1 MNNNIY
7 CRNCGKRGHKYKDCL
22 YPRLSYGIVLYNDKD
37 EIVMIERKDSI
48 SYIEFI
54 RGKYKLEDSEYI
66 QLLFNRMSVLEKD
79 ILLNNEFNILWN
91 NLWYSNISSK
101 KDYMKSYNKFISIDL
116 KNYINNS
123 TINYL
128 NNEWEIPKGRRNLNE
143 TDLECAIREF
153 QEETNISLND
163 YNLLKNVEP
172 FEEEYMGSNNTVYK
186 NIYYIAKIKDNNYNL
201 HIDKQNEDQ
210 VSEIR
215 SIKWFTRN
223 DCLTRIRDYS
233 DYKLNVVDKIFNF
246 IYSNKNNIIL

>member
-22 YPRLSYGIVLYNDKD
+22 YPRLSYGIVLFNDKD

-48 SYIEFI
+48 SYIEFL
-54 RGKYKLEDSEYI
+54 RGKYKIEDSEYI

-79 ILLNNEFNILWN
+79 VILNNNFNILWN

-101 KDYMKSYNKFISIDL
+101 KDYLRSYNKFILLDL

-143 TDLECAIREF
+143 TDIECAKREF
-153 QEETNISLND
+153 QEETNIAQND
-163 YNLLKNVEP
+163 YDLLKNIEP
-172 FEEEYMGSNNTVYK
+172 FEEEYIGSNNIVYK
-186 NIYYIAKIKDNNYNL
+186 NIYYIGKIKVNNYNL
-201 HIDKQNEDQ
+201 YIDKQNQDQ

-215 SIKWFTRN
+215 TIKWFSII

>member
-22 YPRLSYGIVLYNDKD
+22 YPRLSYGIVLFNDKD

-48 SYIEFI
+48 SYIEFL
-54 RGKYKLEDSEYI
+54 RGKYKIEDSEYI

-79 ILLNNEFNILWN
+79 VILNNNFNILWN

-101 KDYMKSYNKFISIDL
+101 KDYLRSYNKFILLDL

-143 TDLECAIREF
+143 TDIECAKREF
-153 QEETNISLND
+153 QEETNIAQND
-163 YNLLKNVEP
+163 YDLLKNIEP
-172 FEEEYMGSNNTVYK
+172 FEEEYIGSNNIVYK
-186 NIYYIAKIKDNNYNL
+186 NIYYIGKIKVNNYNL
-201 HIDKQNEDQ
+201 YIDKQNSDQ

-215 SIKWFTRN
+215 SIKWFSII

>member
-48 SYIEFI
+48 SYIEFL
-54 RGKYKLEDSEYI
+54 RGKYKIEDYEYI

-79 ILLNNEFNILWN
+79 VILNNNFNILWN

-101 KDYMKSYNKFISIDL
+101 KDYLRSYNKFILLDL

-143 TDLECAIREF
+143 TDIECAKREF
-153 QEETNISLND
+153 QEETNIAQND
-163 YNLLKNVEP
+163 YDLLKNIEP
-172 FEEEYMGSNNTVYK
+172 FEEEYIGSNNIVYK
-186 NIYYIAKIKDNNYNL
+186 NIYYIGKIKVNNYNL
-201 HIDKQNEDQ
+201 YIDKQNRDQ

-215 SIKWFTRN
+215 SIKWFSII

>member
-48 SYIEFI
+48 SYIEFL
-54 RGKYKLEDSEYI
+54 RGKYKIEDSKYI

-79 ILLNNEFNILWN
+79 VILNNNFNILWN

-101 KDYMKSYNKFISIDL
+101 KDYLRSYNKFILLDL

-143 TDLECAIREF
+143 TDIECAKREF
-153 QEETNISLND
+153 QEETNITQND
-163 YNLLKNVEP
+163 YDLLKNIEP
-172 FEEEYMGSNNTVYK
+172 FEEEYIGSNNIVYK
-186 NIYYIAKIKDNNYNL
+186 NIYYIGKIKVNNYNL
-201 HIDKQNEDQ
+201 YIDKQNRDQ

-215 SIKWFTRN
+215 SIKWFSII

>member
-1 MNNNIY
+1 
-7 CRNCGKRGHKYKDCL
+7 
-22 YPRLSYGIVLYNDKD
+22 
-37 EIVMIERKDSI
+37 MIERKDSI
-48 SYIEFI
+48 SYIEFL
-54 RGKYKLEDSEYI
+54 RGKYKIEDSEYI

-79 ILLNNEFNILWN
+79 VILNNNFNILWN

-101 KDYMKSYNKFISIDL
+101 KDYLRSYNKFILLDL

-143 TDLECAIREF
+143 TDIECAKREF
-153 QEETNISLND
+153 QEETNITQND
-163 YNLLKNVEP
+163 YDLLKNIEP
-172 FEEEYMGSNNTVYK
+172 FEEEYIGSNNIVYK
-186 NIYYIAKIKDNNYNL
+186 NIYYIGKIKVNNYNL
-201 HIDKQNEDQ
+201 YIDKQNRDQ

-215 SIKWFTRN
+215 SIKWFSII

>member
-22 YPRLSYGIVLYNDKD
+22 YPRLSYGIVLFNDKD

-48 SYIEFI
+48 SYIEFL
-54 RGKYKLEDSEYI
+54 RGKYKIEDSKYI

-79 ILLNNEFNILWN
+79 VILNNNFNILWN

-101 KDYMKSYNKFISIDL
+101 KDYLRSYNKFILLDL

-143 TDLECAIREF
+143 TDIECAKREF
-153 QEETNISLND
+153 QEETNIAQND
-163 YNLLKNVEP
+163 YDLLKNIEP
-172 FEEEYMGSNNTVYK
+172 FEEEYIGSNNIVYK
-186 NIYYIAKIKDNNYNL
+186 NIYYIGKIKVNNYNL
-201 HIDKQNEDQ
+201 YIDKQNQDQ

-215 SIKWFTRN
+215 TIKWFSII

>member
-22 YPRLSYGIVLYNDKD
+22 YPRLSYGIVLFNDKD

-48 SYIEFI
+48 SYIEFL
-54 RGKYKLEDSEYI
+54 RGKYKIEDSKYI

-79 ILLNNEFNILWN
+79 VILNNNFNILWN

-101 KDYMKSYNKFISIDL
+101 KDYLRSYNKFILLDL

-143 TDLECAIREF
+143 TDIECAKREF
-153 QEETNISLND
+153 QEETNIAQND
-163 YNLLKNVEP
+163 YDLLKNIEP
-172 FEEEYMGSNNTVYK
+172 FEEEYIGSNNIVYK
-186 NIYYIAKIKDNNYNL
+186 NIYYIGKIKVNNYNL
-201 HIDKQNEDQ
+201 YIDKQNRDQ

-215 SIKWFTRN
+215 TIKWFSII

>member
-48 SYIEFI
+48 SYIEFV
-54 RGKYKLEDSEYI
+54 RGKYKLEDPEYI

-79 ILLNNEFNILWN
+79 ILLNDEFNILWN

-123 TINYL
+123 SINYL

-143 TDLECAIREF
+143 TDLECAKREF
-153 QEETNISLND
+153 QEETNISPND
-163 YNLLKNVEP
+163 YNLLKNIEP

-201 HIDKQNEDQ
+201 YIDKQNEDQ

>member
-48 SYIEFI
+48 SYIEFL
-54 RGKYKLEDSEYI
+54 RGKYKIEDSEYI

-79 ILLNNEFNILWN
+79 VILNNNFNILWN

-101 KDYMKSYNKFISIDL
+101 KDYLRSYNKFILLDL

-143 TDLECAIREF
+143 TDIECAKREF
-153 QEETNISLND
+153 QEETNIAQND
-163 YNLLKNVEP
+163 YDLLKNIEP
-172 FEEEYMGSNNTVYK
+172 FEEEYIGSNNIVYK
-186 NIYYIAKIKDNNYNL
+186 NIYYIGKIKVNNYNL
-201 HIDKQNEDQ
+201 YIDKQNRDQ

-215 SIKWFTRN
+215 SIKWFSII

>member
-22 YPRLSYGIVLYNDKD
+22 YPRLSYGIVLFNDKD

-48 SYIEFI
+48 SYIEFL

-123 TINYL
+123 SINYL

-201 HIDKQNEDQ
+201 YIDKQNEDQ

-223 DCLTRIRDYS
+223 DCLTKIRDYS

>member
-22 YPRLSYGIVLYNDKD
+22 YPRLSYGIVLFNDKD

-48 SYIEFI
+48 SYIEFL
-54 RGKYKLEDSEYI
+54 RGKYKIEDSEYI

-79 ILLNNEFNILWN
+79 VILNNNFNILWN

-101 KDYMKSYNKFISIDL
+101 KDYLRSYNKFILLDL

-143 TDLECAIREF
+143 TDIECAKREF
-153 QEETNISLND
+153 QEETNIAQND
-163 YNLLKNVEP
+163 YDLLKNIEP
-172 FEEEYMGSNNTVYK
+172 FEEEYIGSNNIVYK
-186 NIYYIAKIKDNNYNL
+186 NIYYIGKIKVNNYNL
-201 HIDKQNEDQ
+201 YIDKQNRDQ

-215 SIKWFTRN
+215 TIKWFSII

>member
-1 MNNNIY
+1 MNNIN
-7 CRNCGKRGHKYKDCL
+7 CRNCGRRGHKYKECL
-22 YPRLSYGIVLYNDKD
+22 YPRLSYGIALLNDHN

-48 SYIEFI
+48 YDIEFL
-54 RGKYKLEDSEYI
+54 RGKYKIEDSEYI

-79 ILLNNEFNILWN
+79 VILNNNFNILWN

-101 KDYMKSYNKFISIDL
+101 KDYLRSYNKFILLDL

-128 NNEWEIPKGRRNLNE
+128 NNEWKIPKGRRNLNE
-143 TDLECAIREF
+143 TDIECAKREF
-153 QEETNISLND
+153 QEETNIAQND
-163 YNLLKNVEP
+163 YDLLKNIEP
-172 FEEEYMGSNNTVYK
+172 FEEEYIGSNNIVYK
-186 NIYYIAKIKDNNYNL
+186 NIYYIGKIKVNNYNL
-201 HIDKQNEDQ
+201 YIDKQNRDQ

-215 SIKWFTRN
+215 SIKWFSII

>member
-22 YPRLSYGIVLYNDKD
+22 YPRLSYGIVLFNDKD

-48 SYIEFI
+48 SYIEFL
-54 RGKYKLEDSEYI
+54 RGKYKIEDSKYI

-79 ILLNNEFNILWN
+79 VILNNNFNILWN

-101 KDYMKSYNKFISIDL
+101 KDYLRSYNKFILLDL

-143 TDLECAIREF
+143 TDIECAKREF
-153 QEETNISLND
+153 QEETNIAQND
-163 YNLLKNVEP
+163 YDLLKNIEP
-172 FEEEYMGSNNTVYK
+172 FEEEYIGSNNIVYK
-186 NIYYIAKIKDNNYNL
+186 NIYYIGKIKVNNYNL
-201 HIDKQNEDQ
+201 YIDKQNRDQ

-215 SIKWFTRN
+215 SIKWFSII

>member
-22 YPRLSYGIVLYNDKD
+22 YPRLSYGIVLFNDKD

-48 SYIEFI
+48 SYIEFL
-54 RGKYKLEDSEYI
+54 RGKYKIEDSEYI

-79 ILLNNEFNILWN
+79 VILNNNFNILWN

-101 KDYMKSYNKFISIDL
+101 KDYLRSYNKFILLDL

-143 TDLECAIREF
+143 TDIECAKREF
-153 QEETNISLND
+153 QEETNIAQND
-163 YNLLKNVEP
+163 YDLLKNIEP
-172 FEEEYMGSNNTVYK
+172 FEEEYIGSNNIVYK
-186 NIYYIAKIKDNNYNL
+186 NIYYIGKIKVNNYNL
-201 HIDKQNEDQ
+201 YIDKQNRDQ

-215 SIKWFTRN
+215 SIKWFSII

>member
-22 YPRLSYGIVLYNDKD
+22 YPRLSYGIVLFNDKD

-48 SYIEFI
+48 SYIEFL
-54 RGKYKLEDSEYI
+54 RGKYKIEDSEYI

-79 ILLNNEFNILWN
+79 VILNNNFNILWN

-101 KDYMKSYNKFISIDL
+101 KDYLRSYNKFILLDL

-143 TDLECAIREF
+143 TDIECAKREF
-153 QEETNISLND
+153 QEETNIAQND
-163 YNLLKNVEP
+163 YDLLKNIEP
-172 FEEEYMGSNNTVYK
+172 FEEKYIGSNNIVYK
-186 NIYYIAKIKDNNYNL
+186 NIYYIGKIKVNNYNL
-201 HIDKQNEDQ
+201 YIDKQNRDQ

-215 SIKWFTRN
+215 SIKWFSII

>member
-48 SYIEFI
+48 SYIEFV

-123 TINYL
+123 SINYL

-201 HIDKQNEDQ
+201 YIDKQNEDQ

-223 DCLTRIRDYS
+223 DCLTKIRDYS

>member
-22 YPRLSYGIVLYNDKD
+22 YPRLSYGIVLFNDND

-48 SYIEFI
+48 SYIEFV
-54 RGKYKLEDSEYI
+54 RGKYKLEEPEYI

-128 NNEWEIPKGRRNLNE
+128 I
-143 TDLECAIREF
+143 
-153 QEETNISLND
+153 
-163 YNLLKNVEP
+163 
-172 FEEEYMGSNNTVYK
+172 
-186 NIYYIAKIKDNNYNL
+186 
-201 HIDKQNEDQ
+201 
-210 VSEIR
+210 
-215 SIKWFTRN
+215 
-223 DCLTRIRDYS
+223 
-233 DYKLNVVDKIFNF
+233 
-246 IYSNKNNIIL
+246 

>member
-22 YPRLSYGIVLYNDKD
+22 YPRLSYGIVLFNDKD

-48 SYIEFI
+48 SYIEFL
-54 RGKYKLEDSEYI
+54 RGKYKIEDYEYI

-79 ILLNNEFNILWN
+79 VILNNNFNILWN

-101 KDYMKSYNKFISIDL
+101 KDYLRSYNKFILLDL

-143 TDLECAIREF
+143 TDIECAKREF
-153 QEETNISLND
+153 QEETNITQND
-163 YNLLKNVEP
+163 YDLLKNIEP
-172 FEEEYMGSNNTVYK
+172 FEEEYIGSNNIVYK
-186 NIYYIAKIKDNNYNL
+186 NIYYIGKIKVNNYNL
-201 HIDKQNEDQ
+201 YIDKQNRDQ

-215 SIKWFTRN
+215 SIKWFSII

>member
-79 ILLNNEFNILWN
+79 ILLNNKFSILWD

-101 KDYMKSYNKFISIDL
+101 KDYMRSYNKFISLDL

-123 TINYL
+123 SINYL

-201 HIDKQNEDQ
+201 HIDKQNKDQ